1 MQHMTGMD
9 GRVQGAV
16 LFKDQS
22 QTRQLWRCHCKKKAK
37 TWTQMQ
43 VAERFKKKENLMS
56 ILVIMYIIRYTSL

>member
-1 MQHMTGMD
+1 MTGMD

-43 VAERFKKKENLMS
+43 VAERFKKKGKPDE
-56 ILVIMYIIRYTSL
+56 YIGNNVYY